1 MTKTEN
7 LIKKVEENIQNLKI
21 ELENESSEDK
31 VIFLMNQISKLG
43 RYKNK
48 LTNEYFHILPN

>member
-7 LIKKVEENIQNLKI
+7 LIKKAEENIQNLKI

-31 VIFLMNQISKLG
+31 VISLMNQISKLG

-48 LTNEYFHILPN
+48 LINEYFHIF